1 MPYDAEEEQ
10 KFGTICPLSSDEQA
24 VLFGSARPAHADYDR
39 VQDTRDF
46 WMFQGER
53 WTGRAAL
60 LWEDGKPSEIAF
72 WGYSGD

>member
-1 MPYDAEEEQ
+1 
-10 KFGTICPLSSDEQA
+10 
-24 VLFGSARPAHADYDR
+24 
-39 VQDTRDF
+39 
-46 WMFQGER
+46 MFQGER